1 MLSFPLHHSPRYQD
15 FSIKTISD
23 ETIREGGERALYGA
37 SDPDKIRL
45 VEKLSQAGIKDI
57 DVGSGMNEANFLRQ
71 LLLIQ
76 ESSDAITD
84 DTTFSFN
91 LTLKTWEPL
100 IERLEKDVPRSML
113 SRIYVSIGMIEIE
126 SEKKLFEQVADRLY
140 NIGVGRLRSSLL
152 NAFSTEIDEDKY
164 EHLISQIDRVRQVG
178 VSLIRIN
185 DSVGTLFPDS
195 TAVLAANLVNDNPD
209 IDFYLHGHNDR
220 GLGTANSIVSVL
232 HGFQIIEGG
241 VAGVGNR
248 AGLAELESIT
258 QMFDENNIT
267 VDSGPVDV
275 AAVAEAA
282 RYSEQTYLTVP
293 TPYRPVSG
301 FLVTNENA
309 GIVNVPDYLGVS
321 RDVDYFLNRIGLF
334 PAYLRQIL
342 IEGGI
347 NEAALTA
354 EIISEVYERM
364 QTRFD
369 RQYTTKLAEYEQLTA
384 RIRDFHDDIVRLP
397 DIIETAKQ
405 VLREQPIGLSM
416 DSVPQ

>member
-1 MLSFPLHHSPRYQD
+1 MLRFPSHHSPRYHD

-37 SDPDKIRL
+37 SDVDKIRL

-57 DVGSGMNEANFLRQ
+57 DVGSGMHEANFLRQ

-76 ESSDAITD
+76 ETSDAITD

-100 IERLEKDVPRSML
+100 VERLEQDVPRSML
-113 SRIYVSIGMIEIE
+113 GRIYVSIGMIEIQ
-126 SEKKLFEQVADRLY
+126 SEKKLFEHVADRLY
-140 NIGVGRLRSSLL
+140 SIGVGRLRSSLL
-152 NAFSTEIDEDKY
+152 NAFSTEIEEGKY
-164 EHLISQIDRVRQVG
+164 EHLISQIDRARQVG
-178 VSLIRIN
+178 ISLIRIN
-185 DSVGTLFPDS
+185 DSVGTLYPDS
-195 TAVLAANLVNDNPD
+195 IAVLAANLVHDNPD
-209 IDFYLHGHNDR
+209 VDFYLHGHNDR
-220 GLGTANSIVSVL
+220 GLGTANSMVSVL

-248 AGLAELESIT
+248 AGLAELEAIT
-258 QMFDENNIT
+258 RMFDENNIT

-275 AAVAEAA
+275 PRVADAA
-282 RYSEQTYLTVP
+282 RFSEQLYLTVP

-301 FLVTNENA
+301 FLVSNENA

-321 RDVDYFLNRIGLF
+321 RQVDYFLNRIGLF
-334 PAYLRQIL
+334 PTYLRQIL
-342 IEGGI
+342 VEGGI
-347 NEAALTA
+347 NEAALTP

-364 QTRFD
+364 QVRFD

-384 RIRDFHDDIVRLP
+384 QIRDFHDDIVRLP
-397 DIIETAKQ
+397 EIVETAKR
-405 VLREQPIGLSM
+405 VLREQSV
-416 DSVPQ
+416 SVPSRGGVA